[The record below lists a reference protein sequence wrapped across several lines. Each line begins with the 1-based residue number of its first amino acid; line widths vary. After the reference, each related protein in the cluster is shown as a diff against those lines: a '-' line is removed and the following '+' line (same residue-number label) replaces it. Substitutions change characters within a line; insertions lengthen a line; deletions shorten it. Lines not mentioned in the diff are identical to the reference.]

1 MKAITI
7 VVTAGLVLA
16 LPLVAENING
26 FENFV
31 LSRNDGT
38 SSPPAAIANFSSRT
52 HTEVG
57 TVISHFSSKKPTPLI
72 LRVR

>member
-1 MKAITI
+1 MKARMTI
-7 VVTAGLVLA
+7 VTAGLVLA

-38 SSPPAAIANFSSRT
+38 SSLPAVDA
-52 HTEVG
+52 
-57 TVISHFSSKKPTPLI
+57 PLSD
-72 LRVR
+72 

>member
-7 VVTAGLVLA
+7 VVTAGLMLV
-16 LPLVAENING
+16 LPLVAENVNG

-31 LSRNDGT
+31 LSRDDGT
-38 SSPPAAIANFSSRT
+38 SSQPVAIADFSSRT

-57 TVISHFSSKKPTPLI
+57 TVLSYFSSKKPTPLI
-72 LRVR
+72 LRIR

>member
-7 VVTAGLVLA
+7 VVTAGLALA
-16 LPLVAENING
+16 LPLVAENVNG

-38 SSPPAAIANFSSRT
+38 SSSPVAIANFSSRT